1 LTTSRKSHWRQRP
14 REAARG
20 NNSLMAAHS
29 TSSQA
34 TKITLRLL
42 WQLRLAF
49 QSLFFHIRN
58 FNHNRD
64 QFSNALLE
72 LGAECAK
79 SVRPSIHRRL
89 LSDIGTRLAV
99 FIIGSAT
106 VCCGGLGVLTCT

>member
-1 LTTSRKSHWRQRP
+1 
-14 REAARG
+14 
-20 NNSLMAAHS
+20 LMAAHS